1 MHLWSAECYG
11 TKQFLLATTTVW
23 CHQEKCALLRCEY
36 QQFYRKIIS
45 FRWKI
50 VTVVP
55 MEL

>member
-11 TKQFLLATTTVW
+11 TKQFLLATTTAW